1 MASAARC
8 ALVFAAFVLTAAPGF
23 SASLADLKAQ
33 LALASE
39 DNNTLAR
46 IDLLRRI
53 IDADPGDNGA
63 RTSLVELWLAV
74 PDYDMAGAA
83 LADWKNPPPS
93 LAARATAQIQWRRDK
108 DPDGAIRTLRAW
120 LASSPD
126 DEPALA
132 DLSAILGATGQ
143 WKAQIDVLDRLLALS
158 PRLPGALLDRANAKR
173 RSGSYAA
180 AVEDAKAAAKLD
192 PEADAVK
199 NALPAYERLA
209 AALEKIAT
217 LDARITDDPKDLTAI
232 LLRAYYFADAAVWE
246 RALDDA
252 GTALTLDPQSA
263 YARITKARALHQ
275 LRKRD
280 SAADDAV
287 NVNVPIEDA
296 RTAAGIIDADA
307 ALARDARDA
316 AALGTRAHFLNAS
329 GQFALALLDADAAL
343 AIDEDA
349 TAAAIAGVA
358 AAANLGQMDD
368 AVARLRRLDATR
380 PPKKQLAAANGL
392 VAEAAFRNGR
402 SGLALDYADK
412 ALRLDET
419 EYMLRI
425 KAQCLQRMGR
435 AEEAAAAI
443 QRADQLGGRP

>member
-8 ALVFAAFVLTAAPGF
+8 VLLLAAFILTVAPGF
-23 SASLADLKAQ
+23 PASLDELKAQ

-46 IDLLRRI
+46 IELLRRI
-53 IDADPGDNGA
+53 IDADPGDAGA
-63 RTSLVELWLAV
+63 RTGLIELWLAV

-83 LADWKNPPPS
+83 LADWKNPPLS
-93 LAARATAQIQWRRDK
+93 LAARTTAQIQWRRDN

-143 WKAQIDVLDRLLALS
+143 WKAQIDVLDRLLALA
-158 PRLPGALLDRANAKR
+158 PRSPGALLDRANAKR
-173 RSGSYAA
+173 RSGAYAA
-180 AVEDAKAAAKLD
+180 AIKDAQAAAKLD

-199 NALPAYERLA
+199 SALPAYERLA
-209 AALEKIAT
+209 AALEKIAA
-217 LDARITDDPKDLTAI
+217 LDARLAADPRDLTAI

-252 GTALTLDPQSA
+252 GTALAIDPQST
-263 YARITKARALHQ
+263 YARITKARALRH
-275 LRKRD
+275 LGKRD
-280 SAADDAV
+280 GAVDAAV
-287 NVNVPIEDA
+287 NTTLPMENA

-316 AALGTRAHFLNAS
+316 AALGSRAHFLNAS

-343 AIDEDA
+343 ALDEDA
-349 TAAAIAGVA
+349 TSAAIAGVA

-425 KAQCLQRMGR
+425 KAQCLQRLGR
-435 AEEAAAAI
+435 AQEAADAI